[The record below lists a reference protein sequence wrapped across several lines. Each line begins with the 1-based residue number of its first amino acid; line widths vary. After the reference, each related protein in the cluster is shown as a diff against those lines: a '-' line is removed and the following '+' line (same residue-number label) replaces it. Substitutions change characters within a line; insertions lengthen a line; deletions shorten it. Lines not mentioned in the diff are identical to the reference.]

1 MQIVHL
7 YGFASG
13 PDSDKA
19 QFFRSKFESAGLD
32 FHIYDYIPNPHE
44 FSNMKISELHNN
56 LHQYMLGSFHNEKV
70 ILMGSSFGGLLVTLY
85 AHLHPEK
92 VDRLI
97 LIAPAL
103 RFTAEFITQ
112 TLCTSLLKWEKEGE
126 THVEHYRFGAAIP
139 LKYSFLMDLRK
150 NPIPMFSRYKFPIPT
165 IVFHGDNDEVVPAA
179 WSVSFAQSNPRVKT
193 YILKGDH
200 QLLDHKIKIWN
211 EIESEFK
218 IN

>member
-1 MQIVHL
+1 MQVVYL

-13 PDSDKA
+13 PLSDKA
-19 QFFRSKFESAGLD
+19 QFFKRRFESVGVN
-32 FHIYDYIPNPHE
+32 FHIYDYILNPHE
-44 FSNMKISELHNN
+44 FRDMKLSELQNN
-56 LHQYMLGSFHNEKV
+56 LHKYLLANFHDEKV
-70 ILMGSSFGGLLVTLY
+70 ILMGSSFGGLLVTWY

-103 RFTAEFITQ
+103 HFTAEFITQ
-112 TLCTSLLKWEKEGE
+112 TLCTTMSKWEKEGE
-126 THVEHYRFGAAIP
+126 TFVEHYRFGALIP
-139 LKYSFLMDLRK
+139 LNYSFVKDLRK
-150 NPIPMFSRYKFPIPT
+150 NPIPTFSRNKFPIPT

-179 WSVSFAQSNPRVKT
+179 WSISFAQSNPRVKT